1 MSDHIPFELQV
12 DIIKRLPIKLLIQ
25 ARSVSKAWK
34 SVIDSPD
41 FIADYTVH
49 NHDQP
54 QHLLIRYENLYSVE
68 TYVSFVDDDS
78 SPQNKYSP
86 TVPRSVNLLSD
97 SIIIGTSHG
106 LVCLFGCYL
115 NPGHS
120 RKPTAVIWNPS
131 IRKSVAIALPN
142 LDMRVAHA
150 LGFGVCP
157 VTSDPKIV
165 KISGTR
171 SRHMKMKGVTCSS
184 RWQVEVFSLR
194 SGVWRNSY
202 GNLSNN
208 LVNLE
213 RPHSQVTI
221 DGSIYWFGVGN
232 TVGSDT
238 EYCFLIS
245 FDLLSEEFG
254 EIHLPNE
261 LAFRDKMELH
271 LFNYCDS
278 LAVIRQRIMD
288 DMIQVWRKGN
298 GDSKSFIKLFTFKKP
313 YRYRWYMSSLPL
325 GFRMTGELMMRKAN
339 NDEDSETLIDYDLFS
354 HHINDLG
361 IESECSSL
369 LVCSYK
375 ESLILLDQPDI

>member
-34 SVIDSPD
+34 SVIDSSD

-78 SPQNKYSP
+78 FPQNKYSP

-97 SIIIGTSHG
+97 SIIIGASHG

-120 RKPTAVIWNPS
+120 RKATAVIWNPS

-194 SGVWRNSY
+194 SGVWRNSH

-213 RPHSQVTI
+213 RPAHSQVTI

-232 TVGSDT
+232 TV
-238 EYCFLIS
+238 
-245 FDLLSEEFG
+245 EFG

-298 GDSKSFIKLFTFKKP
+298 GDSKSFTKLFTIKKP

-339 NDEDSETLIDYDLFS
+339 NGEDSETLMISS
-354 HHINDLG
+354 HTI
-361 IESECSSL
+361 
-369 LVCSYK
+369 
-375 ESLILLDQPDI
+375 

>member
-1 MSDHIPFELQV
+1 MSDHMPFELQV

-41 FIADYTVH
+41 FIADYTVQ
-49 NHDQP
+49 NIDQP

-78 SPQNKYSP
+78 FPQNKYSP
-86 TVPRSVNLLSD
+86 TVPRSVNLLRD

-115 NPGHS
+115 NPSHS

-131 IRKSVAIALPN
+131 IRRSVAIALPYM
-142 LDMRVAHA
+142 DMHVAHA

-171 SRHMKMKGVTCSS
+171 RRHRKMKGGS

-202 GNLSNN
+202 GKLSDK
-208 LVNLE
+208 LVNLKWP
-213 RPHSQVTI
+213 RSQVTI
-221 DGSIYWFGVGN
+221 DGFIYWFGVGN

-238 EYCFLIS
+238 EYCYLIS
-245 FDLLSEEFG
+245 LDLLSEEFG
-254 EIHLPNE
+254 EIYLPNE

-298 GDSKSFIKLFTFKKP
+298 GDSKSFTKLFTIKKP
-313 YRYRWYMSSLPL
+313 YMSSLPL
-325 GFRMTGELMMRKAN
+325 VFRRNGELMMSMAD
-339 NDEDSETLIDYDLFS
+339 NDEDSETLIDYEPFS

>member
-1 MSDHIPFELQV
+1 M
-12 DIIKRLPIKLLIQ
+12 RLAPQ
-25 ARSVSKAWK
+25 ALFK
-34 SVIDSPD
+34 
-41 FIADYTVH
+41 T
-49 NHDQP
+49 Q
-54 QHLLIRYENLYSVE
+54 
-68 TYVSFVDDDS
+68 
-78 SPQNKYSP
+78 
-86 TVPRSVNLLSD
+86 
-97 SIIIGTSHG
+97 GTSHG

-131 IRKSVAIALPN
+131 IRKSVAITLPN

-150 LGFGVCP
+150 LGFRVCP

-238 EYCFLIS
+238 
-245 FDLLSEEFG
+245 
-254 EIHLPNE
+254 
-261 LAFRDKMELH
+261 
-271 LFNYCDS
+271 
-278 LAVIRQRIMD
+278 
-288 DMIQVWRKGN
+288 QVWRMGN
-298 GDSKSFIKLFTFKKP
+298 GDSKSFTKLFTIKKP

-339 NDEDSETLIDYDLFS
+339 NGEDSETLIDYDLFS
-354 HHINDLG
+354 HHVNDLG